1 MDTKTAFVSQPSEPL
16 FIHDL
21 RICAAND
28 CSRGQLATPN
38 LPPVIQIPD
47 DDIGLV
53 VDPGCLNNPLQSPVR
68 PSESAITTGYRLM
81 DAATGEDSDDEDF
94 DTAVKFGNLGASD
107 SRALDI
113 WMKAS
118 KASSILF
125 RVQPRGKLDENYKHN
140 INASA
145 D

>member
-1 MDTKTAFVSQPSEPL
+1 MIVPEANLLPL
-16 FIHDL
+16 IF
-21 RICAAND
+21 R
-28 CSRGQLATPN
+28 LA
-38 LPPVIQIPD
+38 VIQIPD
-47 DDIGLV
+47 DDIELV
-53 VDPGCLNNPLQSPVR
+53 VDPGCLNNPLQSPVSR
-68 PSESAITTGYRLM
+68 PSESAITKGYRLM
-81 DAATGEDSDDEDF
+81 HAATGEDSDDEDF
-94 DTAVKFGNLGASD
+94 DTAVKFGDLGVSD
-107 SRALDI
+107 SRALGI